1 MTGTMAPGA
10 FRKSAAAVSD
20 KPSSADLS
28 FYGITEETY
37 AELVR
42 KFRAVNKDGSGEI
55 GLQVGAW
62 TLCSR
67 TRRLGWVWV
76 LGSAPSFVC
85 LCVAFRAFVLGAFA
99 PCVCVC
105 TACLCISVC
114 VCVWVPR

>member
-1 MTGTMAPGA
+1 MAPGA

-20 KPSSADLS
+20 KPSSADLL

-62 TLCSR
+62 TLCVASDGSEFLVL
-67 TRRLGWVWV
+67 RRRSG
-76 LGSAPSFVC
+76 
-85 LCVAFRAFVLGAFA
+85 
-99 PCVCVC
+99 VCV
-105 TACLCISVC
+105 LPSGR
-114 VCVWVPR
+114 WR